1 MGVFTVTERG
11 VFSRCRRQAVLTSK
25 NGRHLGRLFP
35 PLNLSVGT
43 IVHRAHQLWLENPH
57 KTMYACA
64 MDASIEASKGVRERY
79 LKQVGTYPSDDEM
92 ATTHESIDLALTM
105 CENYALKYGTPLPPD
120 YILIKAEQKIRVPVN
135 GTERTCATC
144 AGQGWVSNTI
154 NYPKL
159 VPVGY
164 TYPQAQQCPDCEPGH
179 VGRQIHYLEGKV
191 DGLIQH
197 SSGRIDVLEHKTYGN
212 RPKQEDLQSNDQFI
226 AYLWLVGQLGFN
238 PHLDSCV
245 AYDGMWR
252 RKAVPRGRTFD
263 DLFARYTLT
272 RSPAELEEFA
282 RFLPL
287 ELNDMAAQY
296 ARPDDAYI
304 NRPWDKPSCWDCAF
318 GDDVKNGRIGL
329 CRAMSR
335 GETDHVALMLQTQFT
350 ERTDDTEAEVEEEIA

>member
-1 MGVFTVTERG
+1 MIFTVTERG
-11 VFSRCRRQAVLTSK
+11 VFRRCRRQAVLTSK
-25 NGRHLGRLFP
+25 NGKHLGRLFP

-43 IVHRAHQLWLENPH
+43 IVHRAHQLWLENPSRSMH
-57 KTMYACA
+57 DCA
-64 MDASIEASKGVRERY
+64 MDASVEASNGVRERY
-79 LKQVGTYPSDDEM
+79 LKQVGAYPSDDEM
-92 ATTHESIDLALTM
+92 DVTHEAIDFALTM

-120 YILIKAEQKIRVPVN
+120 YTLIKAEQKIRVPVP
-135 GTERTCATC
+135 GTEHPCPKCLENGLLREGVADADCETCG
-144 AGQGWVSNTI
+144 GQGFAV
-154 NYPKL
+154 
-159 VPVGY
+159 
-164 TYPQAQQCPDCEPGH
+164 
-179 VGRQIHYLEGKV
+179 HYLEGKV

-226 AYLWLVGQLGFN
+226 AYLELVKQLGFN

-272 RSPAELEEFA
+272 RSPAELVEFE

-296 ARPDDAYI
+296 TRPDDAYI
-304 NRPWDKPSCWDCAF
+304 NRQWQGCWDCAF
-318 GDDVKNGRIGL
+318 ADDIKTGRVGL
-329 CRAMSR
+329 CTAMSR
-335 GETDHVALMLQTQFT
+335 GETDHVALILQTQFT
-350 ERTDDTEAEVEEEIA
+350 ERHDDTEAEVEEEVE

>member
-1 MGVFTVTERG
+1 VIFTVTERG
-11 VFSRCRRQAVLTSK
+11 GFRRCRRYAVLTSK

-57 KTMYACA
+57 KSMHDCA
-64 MDASIEASKGVRERY
+64 MDASVEAGNGVRERY
-79 LKQVGTYPSDDEM
+79 LKQVGAYPSDDEM
-92 ATTHESIDLALTM
+92 GVTHEAIDFALTM

-120 YILIKAEQKIRVPVN
+120 YTLIKAEQKIRVPVEATRHTCTACKGE
-135 GTERTCATC
+135 GTVYSKNPTSLSQMVTCSVCHGTTE
-144 AGQGWVSNTI
+144 V
-154 NYPKL
+154 
-159 VPVGY
+159 VH
-164 TYPQAQQCPDCEPGH
+164 E
-179 VGRQIHYLEGKV
+179 LEGKV

-212 RPKQEDLQSNDQFI
+212 RPKQEDLQTNDQFI

-263 DLFARYTLT
+263 ELFARYTLT
-272 RSPAELEEFA
+272 RSPAELEEFE

-304 NRPWDKPSCWDCAF
+304 NRQWQGCWDC
-318 GDDVKNGRIGL
+318 GVRDL
-329 CRAMSR
+329 CTAMSR
-335 GETDHVALMLQTQFT
+335 GERAQVDLLVQTKYT
-350 ERTDDTEAEVEEEIA
+350 ERHDDTEEEVIVEGAE

>member
-11 VFSRCRRQAVLTSK
+11 VFRRCRRQAVLTSK

-43 IVHRAHQLWLENPH
+43 IVHRAHQLWLENPSRSMH
-57 KTMYACA
+57 DCA
-64 MDASIEASKGVRERY
+64 MDASVEASNGVRERY
-79 LKQVGTYPSDDEM
+79 LKQVGAYPSDDEM
-92 ATTHESIDLALTM
+92 ATTHEAIDFALTM
-105 CENYALKYGTPLPPD
+105 CENYALKYSTPLPPD
-120 YILIKAEQKIRVPVN
+120 YTLIKAEQKIRVPVP
-135 GTERTCATC
+135 GTEHPC
-144 AGQGWVSNTI
+144 
-154 NYPKL
+154 PKCRGGTQ
-159 VPVGY
+159 VRYVGGF
-164 TYPQAQQCPDCEPGH
+164 ALNECGGCMEDHPGTQ
-179 VGRQIHYLEGKV
+179 VHYLEGKV

-263 DLFARYTLT
+263 ELFARYTLT
-272 RSPAELEEFA
+272 RSPAELEEFE

-304 NRPWDKPSCWDCAF
+304 NRQWQGCWDCTFA
-318 GDDVKNGRIGL
+318 DDIKTGRIGL
-329 CRAMSR
+329 CTAMSR
-335 GETDHVALMLQTQFT
+335 GETDHVALILQTQFT
-350 ERTDDTEAEVEEEIA
+350 ERHDDTEAEVVEEEIA

>member
-11 VFSRCRRQAVLTSK
+11 VFRRCRRQAVLTSK

-43 IVHRAHQLWLENPH
+43 IVHRAHQLWLENPSRSMH
-57 KTMYACA
+57 DCA
-64 MDASIEASKGVRERY
+64 MDASVEASNGVRERY
-79 LKQVGTYPSDDEM
+79 LKQVGAYPSDDEM
-92 ATTHESIDLALTM
+92 GVTHESIDFALTM

-120 YILIKAEQKIRVPVN
+120 YTLIKAEQKIRVSVPGTEHTCSKCMGSGVVFIQEGVSGYVTCIHCTN
-135 GTERTCATC
+135 GTA
-144 AGQGWVSNTI
+144 AHQ
-154 NYPKL
+154 
-159 VPVGY
+159 
-164 TYPQAQQCPDCEPGH
+164 
-179 VGRQIHYLEGKV
+179 LEGKV

-197 SSGRIDVLEHKTYGN
+197 SSGRVDVLEHKTYGN

-272 RSPAELEEFA
+272 RSPAELAEFE
-282 RFLPL
+282 RFLSL

-304 NRPWDKPSCWDCAF
+304 NRQWQGCWDC
-318 GDDVKNGRIGL
+318 GVIDL
-329 CRAMSR
+329 CTAMSR
-335 GETDHVALMLQTQFT
+335 GETDHIALLLKTKYT
-350 ERTDDTEAEVEEEIA
+350 ERHDDTEEEVPDSGTE

>member
-11 VFSRCRRQAVLTSK
+11 VFRRCRRQAVLTSK
-25 NGRHLGRLFP
+25 NGQHLGRLFP

-79 LKQVGTYPSDDEM
+79 LKQVGAYPSDDEM
-92 ATTHESIDLALTM
+92 GVTHESIDLALTM
-105 CENYALKYGTPLPPD
+105 CENYELKYGTPLPPD
-120 YILIKAEQKIRVPVN
+120 YTLIKAEQKIRV
-135 GTERTCATC
+135 
-144 AGQGWVSNTI
+144 
-154 NYPKL
+154 L
-159 VPVGY
+159 VPGTKHTCSKCMGSGVVFIEAGVSGY
-164 TYPQAQQCPDCEPGH
+164 VQC
-179 VGRQIHYLEGKV
+179 IHCTNGVATHQLEGKV

-272 RSPAELEEFA
+272 RSPAELEEFE

-296 ARPDDAYI
+296 AQPDDAYI
-304 NRPWDKPSCWDCAF
+304 NRQWQGCWDCTFA
-318 GDDVKNGRIGL
+318 DDIKTGRIGL
-329 CRAMSR
+329 CTAMSR
-335 GETDHVALMLQTQFT
+335 GETDHVALILQTQFT
-350 ERTDDTEAEVEEEIA
+350 ERHDDTEEEATETE

>member
-43 IVHRAHQLWLENPH
+43 IVHRAHQLWLENPSRSMH
-57 KTMYACA
+57 DCA
-64 MDASIEASKGVRERY
+64 MDASVEASNGVRERY
-79 LKQVGTYPSDDEM
+79 LKQVGAYPSDDEM
-92 ATTHESIDLALTM
+92 GVTHESIDFALTM

-120 YILIKAEQKIRVPVN
+120 YTLIKAEQKIRVPVP
-135 GTERTCATC
+135 GTEYTPAQVLREWIGVQGVAGCDVKTHCG
-144 AGQGWVSNTI
+144 GQGFAV
-154 NYPKL
+154 
-159 VPVGY
+159 
-164 TYPQAQQCPDCEPGH
+164 
-179 VGRQIHYLEGKV
+179 HYFEGKV

-272 RSPAELEEFA
+272 RSPAELEEFE

-304 NRPWDKPSCWDCAF
+304 NRQWQGCWDCAF
-318 GDDVKNGRIGL
+318 
-329 CRAMSR
+329 AMILREDARSC
-335 GETDHVALMLQTQFT
+335 VQP
-350 ERTDDTEAEVEEEIA
+350 

>member
-11 VFSRCRRQAVLTSK
+11 VFRRCRRQAVLTSK

-57 KTMYACA
+57 KSMHDCA

-79 LKQVGTYPSDDEM
+79 LKQVGAYPSDDEM
-92 ATTHESIDLALTM
+92 GVTHESIDFALTM

-120 YILIKAEQKIRVPVN
+120 YTLIKAEQKIRVPVP
-135 GTERTCATC
+135 GTEHTCETC
-144 AGQGWVSNTI
+144 GGMGIVRAVAEGTAVDELI
-154 NYPKL
+154 
-159 VPVGY
+159 
-164 TYPQAQQCPDCEPGH
+164 QCPQCD
-179 VGRQIHYLEGKV
+179 GRREVLHYLEGKV

-212 RPKQEDLQSNDQFI
+212 RPRQEDLQSNDQFI

-263 DLFARYTLT
+263 ELFARYTLT
-272 RSPAELEEFA
+272 RSPAELAEFE

-304 NRPWDKPSCWDCAF
+304 NRQWQGCWDCTFA
-318 GDDVKNGRIGL
+318 DDPKTGRIGL
-329 CRAMSR
+329 CTAMSR
-335 GETDHVALMLQTQFT
+335 GETDHVALILQTQFT
-350 ERTDDTEAEVEEEIA
+350 ERHDDTEEEATETE

>member
-1 MGVFTVTERG
+1 VIFTVTERG
-11 VFSRCRRQAVLTSK
+11 GFRRCRRYAVLTSK

-57 KTMYACA
+57 KSMHDCA
-64 MDASIEASKGVRERY
+64 MDASVEASNGVRERY
-79 LKQVGTYPSDDEM
+79 LKQVGAYPSDDEM
-92 ATTHESIDLALTM
+92 GVTHEAIDFALTM

-120 YILIKAEQKIRVPVN
+120 YTLIKAEQKIRVPVEATRHTCTACKGE
-135 GTERTCATC
+135 GTVYSKNPTSLSQMVTCSVCHGTTE
-144 AGQGWVSNTI
+144 V
-154 NYPKL
+154 
-159 VPVGY
+159 VH
-164 TYPQAQQCPDCEPGH
+164 E
-179 VGRQIHYLEGKV
+179 LEGKV

-212 RPKQEDLQSNDQFI
+212 RPKQEDLQTNDQFI

-263 DLFARYTLT
+263 ELFARYTLT
-272 RSPAELEEFA
+272 RSPAELEEFE

-304 NRPWDKPSCWDCAF
+304 NRQWQGCWDC
-318 GDDVKNGRIGL
+318 GVRDL
-329 CRAMSR
+329 CTAMSR
-335 GETDHVALMLQTQFT
+335 GERAQVDLLVQTKYT
-350 ERTDDTEAEVEEEIA
+350 ERHDDTEEEVIVEGAE

>member
-1 MGVFTVTERG
+1 MSIFTVTERG
-11 VFSRCRRQAVLTSK
+11 VFKRCRRQAVLTSK

-43 IVHRAHQLWLENPH
+43 IVHRAHQLWLESPH
-57 KTMYACA
+57 KSMHDCA
-64 MDASIEASKGVRERY
+64 MDASVEASNGVRERY
-79 LKQVGTYPSDDEM
+79 LKQVGAYPSDDEM
-92 ATTHESIDLALTM
+92 GVTHESIDLALTM

-120 YILIKAEQKIRVPVN
+120 YTLIKAEQKIRVPVP
-135 GTERTCATC
+135 GTEHHCEDC
-144 AGQGWVSNTI
+144 AGSGVETHSPRTG
-154 NYPKL
+154 
-159 VPVGY
+159 VVEAVGPCLKCFGG
-164 TYPQAQQCPDCEPGH
+164 TVCH
-179 VGRQIHYLEGKV
+179 VLEGKV

-252 RKAVPRGRTFD
+252 RKVVPRGRTFD

-304 NRPWDKPSCWDCAF
+304 NRQWQGCWDC
-318 GDDVKNGRIGL
+318 GVRDL
-329 CRAMSR
+329 CSAMSR
-335 GETDHVALMLQTQFT
+335 GEQAQVDLLLQTKYT
-350 ERTDDTEAEVEEEIA
+350 ERHDDTEAEVEEAVE

>member
-1 MGVFTVTERG
+1 MIFTVTERG
-11 VFSRCRRQAVLTSK
+11 VFRRCRRQAVLTSK

-64 MDASIEASKGVRERY
+64 MDASIEASNGVRERY
-79 LKQVGTYPSDDEM
+79 LKQVGAYPSDDEM
-92 ATTHESIDLALTM
+92 GVTHESIDLALTM

-120 YILIKAEQKIRVPVN
+120 YILIKAEQKIRVPVP
-135 GTERTCATC
+135 GTEHPCAAC
-144 AGQGWVSNTI
+144 GGEGKVR
-154 NYPKL
+154 Y
-159 VPVGY
+159 VGGF
-164 TYPQAQQCPDCEPGH
+164 TLNECKECLEDRPG
-179 VGRQIHYLEGKV
+179 RAIHYLEGRV
-191 DGLIQH
+191 DGLLQH

-212 RPKQEDLQSNDQFI
+212 RPKQEDLQTNDQFI
-226 AYLWLVGQLGFN
+226 AYLCLVGQIGFN
-238 PHLDSCV
+238 DHLDSCV

-272 RSPAELEEFA
+272 RSPAELEEFE

-304 NRPWDKPSCWDCAF
+304 NRQWQGCWDC
-318 GDDVKNGRIGL
+318 GVQDL
-329 CRAMSR
+329 CTAMSR
-335 GETDHVALMLQTQFT
+335 SEQAQVDLLLQTKYT
-350 ERTDDTEAEVEEEIA
+350 ERHDDTEAEVEEVVE

>member
-1 MGVFTVTERG
+1 VDYHSIYGLYDLVVAGVRSFVMGVFTVTERG
-11 VFSRCRRQAVLTSK
+11 VFRRCRRQAVLTSK

-79 LKQVGTYPSDDEM
+79 LKQVGAYPSDDEM
-92 ATTHESIDLALTM
+92 GVTHEAIDFALTM
-105 CENYALKYGTPLPPD
+105 CENYALKYHTPLPPD
-120 YILIKAEQKIRVPVN
+120 YTLIKAEQKIRVPVP
-135 GTERTCATC
+135 GTE
-144 AGQGWVSNTI
+144 
-154 NYPKL
+154 
-159 VPVGY
+159 Y
-164 TYPQAQQCPDCEPGH
+164 TCPDCE
-179 VGRQIHYLEGKV
+179 GRGYIPYTTTATACPTCGTEGVLLHYLEGKV

-197 SSGRIDVLEHKTYGN
+197 SSGRVDVLEHKTYGN

-226 AYLWLVGQLGFN
+226 AYLWLVGQLSFN

-252 RKAVPRGRTFD
+252 RKAAPRGRTFD

-272 RSPAELEEFA
+272 RSPAELEEFE

-304 NRPWDKPSCWDCAF
+304 NRQWQGCWDC
-318 GDDVKNGRIGL
+318 GVRDL
-329 CRAMSR
+329 CTAMSR
-335 GETDHVALMLQTQFT
+335 GEQSQIDLLLQTQFT
-350 ERTDDTEAEVEEEIA
+350 ERHDDTEEEVIVEGAE

>member
-1 MGVFTVTERG
+1 
-11 VFSRCRRQAVLTSK
+11 VLTSK

-57 KTMYACA
+57 KTMHDCA
-64 MDASIEASKGVRERY
+64 MDASVEASNGVRERY
-79 LKQVGTYPSDDEM
+79 LKQVGAYPSDDEM
-92 ATTHESIDLALTM
+92 GVTHESIDFALTM

-120 YILIKAEQKIRVPVN
+120 YTLIKAEQKIRVPVPAPEHVCPARLR
-135 GTERTCATC
+135 GAMDCLSKK
-144 AGQGWVSNTI
+144 VSH
-154 NYPKL
+154 
-159 VPVGY
+159 
-164 TYPQAQQCPDCEPGH
+164 PQADCETCEPGEGIA
-179 VGRQIHYLEGKV
+179 VHYLEGKV

-197 SSGRIDVLEHKTYGN
+197 SSGRVDVLEHKTYGN

-272 RSPAELEEFA
+272 RSPAELEEFE

-304 NRPWDKPSCWDCAF
+304 NRQWQGCWDCGVSDA
-318 GDDVKNGRIGL
+318 
-329 CRAMSR
+329 CA
-335 GETDHVALMLQTQFT
+335 QP
-350 ERTDDTEAEVEEEIA
+350 

>member
-1 MGVFTVTERG
+1 MVAGVRSFAMIFTVTERG
-11 VFSRCRRQAVLTSK
+11 VFRRCRRQAVLTSK

-79 LKQVGTYPSDDEM
+79 LKQVGAYPSDDEM
-92 ATTHESIDLALTM
+92 SVTHESIDLALTM
-105 CENYALKYGTPLPPD
+105 CENYALRYGTPLPPD
-120 YILIKAEQKIRVPVN
+120 YTLIKAEQKIRVPVEATRK
-135 GTERTCATC
+135 GCRDCRGSGYAFPMIRDDQCQTCGGEGST
-144 AGQGWVSNTI
+144 V
-154 NYPKL
+154 
-159 VPVGY
+159 
-164 TYPQAQQCPDCEPGH
+164 
-179 VGRQIHYLEGKV
+179 HYLEGKV
-191 DGLIQH
+191 DGLLQH
-197 SSGRIDVLEHKTYGN
+197 SSGRVDVLENKTYGN

-245 AYDGMWR
+245 AYNGLWR
-252 RKAVPRGRTFD
+252 RKVVPRGRTFD

-272 RSPAELEEFA
+272 RSPAELEEFE

-296 ARPDDAYI
+296 AHPDDAYI
-304 NRPWDKPSCWDCAF
+304 NRPWDKPSCWDC
-318 GDDVKNGRIGL
+318 GVSDL
-329 CRAMSR
+329 CTAMSR
-335 GETDHVALMLQTQFT
+335 GETDHIDLLLQTKYT
-350 ERTDDTEAEVEEEIA
+350 ERHDDTEPEVEEAVE